1 MREWGYLVIGVVA
14 LMISN
19 KILSGQE
26 PDVCRKMLED
36 TLTNHQMTLLSYEV
50 LPDEREIIM
59 QRLQALCQTGASP
72 VVLTLGGTGVR
83 PNDWVPEATR
93 EVIDKEI
100 PGIAEAMRAESL
112 KKVRTAM
119 LSRGIAGIKDKTVI
133 INLPGSPKG
142 VKENCEVVLPLL
154 DHIVQKIGFSHTK
167 KDSACS

>member
-1 MREWGYLVIGVVA
+1 MISVVA
-14 LMISN
+14 LMISS

-26 PDVCRKMLED
+26 PDVCRKILED
-36 TLTNHQMTLLSYEV
+36 TLTKYQMTLLSYEV
-50 LPDEREIIM
+50 LPDQREMIV
-59 QRLQALCQTGASP
+59 QRLHAHCQEGGAP

-83 PNDWVPEATR
+83 PTDWVPEATR
-93 EVIDKEI
+93 DVIEKEI

-142 VKENCEVVLPLL
+142 MKENCEVVLPLL
-154 DHIVQKIGFSHTK
+154 EHIVQKVGFSQ
-167 KDSACS
+167 

>member
-1 MREWGYLVIGVVA
+1 MISVVA
-14 LMISN
+14 LMISS

-26 PDVCRKMLED
+26 PDVCREMLED
-36 TLTNHQMTLLSYEV
+36 TLTKHQMILLSYEV
-50 LPDEREIIM
+50 LPDQREIIA
-59 QRLQALCQTGASP
+59 QRLYAHCQEGRAS

-83 PNDWVPEATR
+83 PTDWVPEATR
-93 EVIDKEI
+93 DVIEKEI

-142 VKENCEVVLPLL
+142 MKENCEVVLPLL
-154 DHIVQKIGFSHTK
+154 EHIVQKVGFSQ
-167 KDSACS
+167 